1 MFIKHLITILVISS
15 VISAKNPESFSINK
29 ENEINQSGLA
39 NKPVLSFNTAKDMME
54 MMVDDS
60 WNNFNRLKSFANQY
74 FGGVQR
80 DNDLILNISE
90 VPFLSTGR
98 DAKLQVNLNTA
109 GDANG
114 GIRSYYI
121 RISMSFEEIEEFDKY
136 WKPYEYNFTS
146 GNLQIEPWELSEI
159 GMSDLSGRIR
169 YSSLKSKVQ
178 GSDNYIFYP
187 PYINVIIT
195 LDPNSIDRYNVTFAV
210 SKINNSIEIE
220 KVNKDPVNED
230 FHQNVR
236 RLVQAVKFGKI
247 TSSEYA
253 GDEIKKFYQKTVLGD
268 AHWGSF
274 PGQRFI
280 SKIQLAGT
288 SGSFIAGNDHSFYAL
303 IRRGD
308 KNNISSDIKNWVNY
322 LSYALGKNYAA
333 VKKYDQFNLLTD
345 VSFIPVNQ
353 DFNADPEIVVI
364 KLETVKN
371 IFVED
376 GQEELVLRV
385 YIPLFGFSKYEDYW
399 VPMLEIYDFI

>member
-1 MFIKHLITILVISS
+1 MSRAVLILTFLFIISS
-15 VISAKNPESFSINK
+15 ISAKNLSIYTHIKEKEVNSSNK
-29 ENEINQSGLA
+29 T
-39 NKPVLSFNTAKDMME
+39 VLSFNSAYDWMNMMIE
-54 MMVDDS
+54 DS
-60 WNNFNRLKSFANQY
+60 WNNFNKLKSFANQN
-74 FGGVQR
+74 FGGVKKES
-80 DNDLILNISE
+80 DLIIKISD
-90 VPFLSTGR
+90 VPFLTNGR
-98 DAKLQVNLNTA
+98 DAKMQINLNTS
-109 GDANG
+109 GYVKDD
-114 GIRSYYI
+114 IRSYYM
-121 RISMSFEEIEEFDKY
+121 RVSMTFEEIEEFDNY
-136 WKPYEYNFTS
+136 WRPNEYSFS
-146 GNLQIEPWELSEI
+146 IGNLTIEPWELSGI
-159 GMSDLSGRIR
+159 GISDLSGRIR
-169 YSSLKSKVQ
+169 YSSVKSKVQ

-220 KVNKDPVNED
+220 KVNAEPANQD
-230 FHQNVR
+230 FHRNVR

-253 GDEIKKFYQKTVLGD
+253 GDEIKKFYSKTVLGD
-268 AHWGSF
+268 AYWGSF

-288 SGSFIAGNDHSFYAL
+288 SGSFISGNDHSFYAL

-353 DFNADPEIVVI
+353 DFNDDPEIVVI

>member
-15 VISAKNPESFSINK
+15 IISAKNPESFSINK
-29 ENEINQSGLA
+29 ENEIYQSGLA

-54 MMVDDS
+54 MMIEDS
-60 WNNFNRLKSFANQY
+60 WNNFNKLKSFANQN
-74 FGGVQR
+74 FGGVKKES
-80 DNDLILNISE
+80 DLIIKISD
-90 VPFLSTGR
+90 VPFLTNGR
-98 DAKLQVNLNTA
+98 DAKMQINLNTS
-109 GDANG
+109 GYVKDD
-114 GIRSYYI
+114 IRSYYL
-121 RISMSFEEIEEFDKY
+121 RVSMTFEEIEEFDNY
-136 WKPYEYNFTS
+136 WKPNEYSFS
-146 GNLQIEPWELSEI
+146 IGNLTIEPWELSGI

-169 YSSLKSKVQ
+169 YSSVKSKVQ

-220 KVNKDPVNED
+220 KVNKEPVSED

-247 TSSEYA
+247 TGPEFS
-253 GDEIKKFYQKTVLGD
+253 GDEIKKFYSKTVLGD
-268 AHWGSF
+268 AYWGSF

-322 LSYALGKNYAA
+322 LSNALGKNYAA

-353 DFNADPEIVVI
+353 DFSADPEIVVI
-364 KLETVKN
+364 KLEIVKN